1 MFIVQL
7 IIGAALLAL
16 GANYLTEGSSAI
28 AKRFNLSEFLIGA
41 TIVAIGTS
49 MPELVVS
56 TMSAIQG
63 QGDVSMGNIVGSNI
77 LNIYLILGLT
87 ALVSPMALKGE
98 NIRRDI
104 PIYIATSL
112 LLCLLALD
120 SSFFGSAVNRLGRI
134 DGIVLLI
141 GYGLFMWLIIS
152 GEKRAVT
159 PTSPTPSQANTKSK
173 GGKLWLS
180 ALMVVGGLA
189 GLVWGADLFLD
200 GAIVLAHKVGLS
212 EAVISIVLVAL
223 GTSLPELCTSVI
235 AAIKGN
241 TDIALGNLLGSNI
254 SNILL
259 ILGLSATINP
269 LTLGGVNM
277 VDMGVMFS
285 TSIAVL
291 LTVFCFKR
299 SKVDRIE
306 GAIFLLIYVIYT
318 LYLLR

>member
-7 IIGAALLAL
+7 VIGAILLAL
-16 GANYLTEGSSAI
+16 GANYLTEGASAI

-41 TIVAIGTS
+41 TIVAVGTS

-87 ALVSPMALKGE
+87 ALISPMTLKGE

-104 PIYIATSL
+104 PIYIATAL

-120 SSFFGSAVNRLGRI
+120 GSLFGSATNRLGRI
-134 DGIVLLI
+134 DGLVLLV

-152 GEKRAVT
+152 GEKKAS
-159 PTSPTPSQANTKSK
+159 TSPASSQTDDRAKNRN
-173 GGKLWLS
+173 LWLS

-189 GLVWGADLFLD
+189 GLVCGADLFLD

-241 TDIALGNLLGSNI
+241 TDIALGNILGSNI

-299 SKVDRIE
+299 AKVDRAE
-306 GAIFLLIYVIYT
+306 GAIFLLIYVAYT